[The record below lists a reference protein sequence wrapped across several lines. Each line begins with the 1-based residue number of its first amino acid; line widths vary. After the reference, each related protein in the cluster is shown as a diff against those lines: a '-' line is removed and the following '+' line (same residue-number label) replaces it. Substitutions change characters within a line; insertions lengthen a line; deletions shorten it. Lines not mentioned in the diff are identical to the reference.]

1 MDSSV
6 ESLLDAYLFET
17 NSLLMDL
24 DELLIN
30 AEKNE
35 SLSQDDVNEIFRSM
49 HTIKGSSA
57 MLEFTSITEIAH
69 HIEDLFFYIRE
80 NGIDSLDENHKKAL
94 FNLMFKST
102 DKLREEV
109 QKVENSEPLDTNIE
123 PFVAEINGLLNEISG
138 KGAAADKQAPAAGG
152 AAASAAG
159 VQAQ

>member
-80 NGIDSLDENHKKAL
+80 NGIPVTEETWARILQAEKEN
-94 FNLMFKST
+94 
-102 DKLREEV
+102 V
-109 QKVENSEPLDTNIE
+109 QKI
-123 PFVAEINGLLNEISG
+123 
-138 KGAAADKQAPAAGG
+138 
-152 AAASAAG
+152 ASKF
-159 VQAQ
+159 

>member
-80 NGIDSLDENHKKAL
+80 TAL
-94 FNLMFKST
+94 TLWMKTIKRRFS
-102 DKLREEV
+102 
-109 QKVENSEPLDTNIE
+109 I
-123 PFVAEINGLLNEISG
+123 
-138 KGAAADKQAPAAGG
+138 
-152 AAASAAG
+152 
-159 VQAQ
+159 